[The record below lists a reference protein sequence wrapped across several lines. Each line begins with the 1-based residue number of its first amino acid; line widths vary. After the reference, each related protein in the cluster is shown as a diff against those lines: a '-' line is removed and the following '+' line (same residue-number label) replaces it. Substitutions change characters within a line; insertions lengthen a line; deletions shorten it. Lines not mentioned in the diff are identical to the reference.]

1 MAGMAPID
9 GLRSILETKTFY
21 FSGGKMK
28 MSRVVL
34 ALTLVSVFSFGTV
47 QNGYSMDKPCASRI
61 SKELKD
67 KIIAMAERSKKEK
80 KGLTVYLAGQSVA
93 LIVTEVIGAEAIV
106 GRNQQHDQ
114 VLIRLDRVLGL
125 AMN

>member
-1 MAGMAPID
+1 
-9 GLRSILETKTFY
+9 
-21 FSGGKMK
+21 MK
-28 MSRVVL
+28 INKAVMVL
-34 ALTLVSVFSFGTV
+34 ALAIMFSIGAV
-47 QNGYSMDKPCASRI
+47 QNGYSNDKPCASAM
-61 SKELKD
+61 SKELKA

>member
-1 MAGMAPID
+1 MKFD
-9 GLRSILETKTFY
+9 RVILV
-21 FSGGKMK
+21 SA
-28 MSRVVL
+28 L
-34 ALTLVSVFSFGTV
+34 ALIVSFGAV
-47 QNGYSMDKPCASRI
+47 QNSYSMDKPCASAM
-61 SKELKD
+61 SKKLKE
-67 KIIAMAERSKKEK
+67 KIIAMAERSKKDK

-93 LIVTEVIGAEAIV
+93 LVVTEVIGTDAII

>member
-1 MAGMAPID
+1 
-9 GLRSILETKTFY
+9 
-21 FSGGKMK
+21 MK
-28 MSRVVL
+28 LDRVVMALVL
-34 ALTLVSVFSFGTV
+34 AFMVSFGTV
-47 QNGYSMDKPCASRI
+47 QNSYSMDKPCASAI

-93 LIVTEVIGAEAIV
+93 LIVTEVIGTEAIV

>member
-1 MAGMAPID
+1 MKFRRAIVLMA
-9 GLRSILETKTFY
+9 
-21 FSGGKMK
+21 
-28 MSRVVL
+28 
-34 ALTLVSVFSFGTV
+34 LVSLVSFGAV
-47 QNGYSMDKPCASRI
+47 VDVHAMDKPCGPKI

-93 LIVTEVIGAEAIV
+93 MIVTEIIGAEAIV
-106 GRNQQHDQ
+106 GKNREHDQ

>member
-1 MAGMAPID
+1 
-9 GLRSILETKTFY
+9 
-21 FSGGKMK
+21 MK
-28 MSRVVL
+28 MSRVIMVSAL
-34 ALTLVSVFSFGTV
+34 ALIVSFGTV
-47 QNGYSMDKPCASRI
+47 QNVYSMDKPCASAM
-61 SKELKD
+61 SKELKA

-80 KGLTVYLAGQSVA
+80 KGLTLYLAGQSVA
-93 LIVTEVIGAEAIV
+93 LIVTELFGTEAIV